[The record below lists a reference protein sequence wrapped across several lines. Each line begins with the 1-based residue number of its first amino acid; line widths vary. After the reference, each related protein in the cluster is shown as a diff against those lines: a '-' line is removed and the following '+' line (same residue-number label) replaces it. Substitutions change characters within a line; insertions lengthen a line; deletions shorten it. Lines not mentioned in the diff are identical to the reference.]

1 MMNIKEVL
9 LQWFINFL
17 IKSPHVLVLKMK
29 LNKMN
34 NQLKNCKNQLLENL
48 KKEKYIHHLKII
60 FGKLIFQICNYYV
73 NLIKEFVFYV
83 IDIFSKYAWVIPKVL
98 QLLMVFKR
106 FWMNLEENQNK
117 IYVKAMTFTTDP

>member
-1 MMNIKEVL
+1 MMNIKEVW